1 MSVIDTSDPTCGTV
15 TCLCTGRV
23 LHCCLHSCSWGLTSW
38 HRVRAASLQLVTG
51 TSSAVVV
58 HLVRGATS
66 HLATGLCTCAHHL
79 TLNTAPAPTPAPAPA
94 RGDTTPGAPPGTPPA
109 ASPPPPSHTHW
120 SGASEHTEFTEGMV
134 YFHQQLM
141 SGLPCICLH
150 YHTFLHGHS
159 RFCI

>member
-38 HRVRAASLQLVTG
+38 HRVRVASLQLVTG

-79 TLNTAPAPTPAPAPA
+79 TLNTAPAPALHLHVVT
-94 RGDTTPGAPPGTPPA
+94 RHPGHLLA
-109 ASPPPPSHTHW
+109 HLLRLLLHHLLTHIGRVLLNIQSLQRAW
-120 SGASEHTEFTEGMV
+120 FIS
-134 YFHQQLM
+134 
-141 SGLPCICLH
+141 INN
-150 YHTFLHGHS
+150 
-159 RFCI
+159 

>member
-79 TLNTAPAPTPAPAPA
+79 TLNTAPAPAPAPA
-94 RGDTTPGAPPGTPPA
+94 RGDMTPGAPPGTPPA

-134 YFHQQLM
+134 YFHQQFM

-150 YHTFLHGHS
+150 YHTFFLGHS